1 MLRVKTPFS
10 NRFLLISWAISL
22 FFSWA
27 EIFSSFNHLSVSKL
41 KIYSFEIGSVTKQF
55 TAAAILR
62 LIDEVKLSLEDDFTE
77 YLNFD
82 AKGRTVTINHLFNH
96 TSGIPNYTELPEIE
110 NLSIQKTDYY
120 KMTYFVY

>member
-82 AKGRTVTINHLFNH
+82 AKGRTVTIN
-96 TSGIPNYTELPEIE
+96 
-110 NLSIQKTDYY
+110 
-120 KMTYFVY
+120 